1 MMLESPAFACK
12 QHVQLTATAKRHV
25 IKEGKVA
32 YFVILVL
39 FCVSVVLAVSD
50 SSKLPAWTFGV

>member
-12 QHVQLTATAKRHV
+12 QHEVQSATAMLY
-25 IKEGKVA
+25 IMNEGKVA
-32 YFVILVL
+32 YLVILVL

-50 SSKLPAWTFGV
+50 SSKLPA